1 MAGLLQDVRFA
12 IRSLIKRPGFTAVA
26 ALTLALGIGANT
38 TIFSLVHGILLKPLP
53 YPDAERIV
61 EIWNRWDDSP
71 QARLAD
77 PEFLAYREGNRSF
90 EAMAAFG
97 FGAANLTGGGEPERL
112 TAVWTSREIFAV
124 LGAEPVRGRFFSAE
138 EDQPGGE
145 AVTVMSHE
153 LWQRRFGGDP
163 DLVGTAIQLDGV
175 SATVIGITPPDVRLP
190 SDHRRGSA
198 TDVWFP
204 LQLNTVDPRS
214 WGSHYLLALGRLAPG
229 VSLASAQAELDLA
242 VEHMKQTSMAD
253 ANDAVNDPAFGVT
266 LWPVLDQIVGPV
278 RPALLILLGAVGLV
292 LAIACANVANLMVV
306 RGESRR
312 HEIALRAAVGASR
325 FQLLRQLLIESLLLA
340 ALGGVAGGILATWA
354 HSLFLGLLPRE
365 IPRLSEVALDGN
377 VLIFGAAVA
386 LATGLLA
393 GFLPAIR
400 TSGADLGAALRAGR
414 GSAHGRRGG
423 RLRSGLVVSEVA
435 LAMVLVI
442 CAGLLIRSFWKLQG
456 VDPGYHTDGVL
467 TLRLELPGSAY
478 PEDSDVA
485 SFYERLRHTL
495 AALPGVESVGAVT
508 HLPLATGR
516 GDWNFYPD
524 DRVIAPGE
532 RSPRGDWQIVTP
544 GYFETLGITVREGRG
559 LEERDAAGA
568 PPVLIVNQSLAEK
581 YWPGGSPV
589 GVRARLGGNDDNPHA
604 TIVGVVADIR
614 YEGLDREAVPEIY
627 IPHAQAPHVMGRGPA
642 RALTLL
648 LRTTSP
654 RRGADETR
662 PEALIPAARAEIAAL
677 DDDLPVADL
686 RTLAQVRSGSM
697 ALSRVSMALLSGFAV
712 LALALGA
719 VGIFGVISYLVARR
733 TREIGVRM
741 ALGARRQNVVGLVVG
756 AGMRLALAGLAVG
769 LVAAFALT
777 RLLGSLLYAVAPADP
792 VTYVTV
798 AVMLALVAFCASY
811 LPARRASGIDP
822 IEALREE

>member
-53 YPDAERIV
+53 YPGADRIV

-77 PEFLAYREGNRSF
+77 PEFLAYREQGTSF

-97 FGAANLTGGGEPERL
+97 FGTANLTGGGEPERL
-112 TAVWTSREIFAV
+112 SAVWSSAGIFTV

-145 AVTVMSHE
+145 AVAVVSHE

-175 SATVIGITPPDVRLP
+175 PVTVIGIAPAGVRPP
-190 SDHRRGSA
+190 SDHRRGTR
-198 TDVWFP
+198 TDVWYP
-204 LQLNTVDPRS
+204 LQLDAADPGS

-229 VSLASAQAELDLA
+229 VTLASAQAELDLA
-242 VEHMKQTSMAD
+242 VERMKQTTMAD
-253 ANDAVNDPAFGVT
+253 ANDAVNDPAFGVA

-340 ALGGVAGGILATWA
+340 ALGGVAGGILATWG
-354 HSLFLGLLPRE
+354 HSLFLGLLPPE
-365 IPRLSEVALDGN
+365 IPRLAEVAFDGN
-377 VLIFGAAVA
+377 VLIFAVLVA

-414 GSAHGRRGG
+414 GSGHGRDRG
-423 RLRSGLVVSEVA
+423 RLRNGLVISEVA

-456 VDPGYHTDGVL
+456 VDPGYRTDDVL

-485 SFYERLRHTL
+485 GFYDRLRHTL
-495 AALPGVESVGAVT
+495 AAIPGVESVGAVT
-508 HLPLATGR
+508 HLPLAMGR
-516 GDWNFYPD
+516 GDWNFYPE

-532 RSPRGDWQIVTP
+532 RSPRGDWQVVTP
-544 GYFETLGITVREGRG
+544 GYFETLGITVVEGRG
-559 LEERDAAGA
+559 PEDRDAVGA

-581 YWPGGSPV
+581 YWPDSSPV

-614 YEGLDREAVPEIY
+614 YEGLDRPAVPEIY
-627 IPHAQAPHVMGRGPA
+627 IPHAQAPDVMGRGPA
-642 RALTLL
+642 RSLTLL
-648 LRTTSP
+648 LRAA
-654 RRGADETR
+654 G
-662 PEALIPAARAEIAAL
+662 PEALMPTVRSEIAAL

-712 LALALGA
+712 LALVLGA
-719 VGIFGVISYLVARR
+719 VGIFGVVSYLVARR

-792 VTYVTV
+792 ATFATV
-798 AVMLALVAFCASY
+798 ALVLALVAFCASY

-822 IEALREE
+822 IEALRDE